1 MYALDIIDR
10 VVSNI
15 EKQKMIKP
23 IAVFSS
29 IVFTTV
35 FIHWLL
41 VQIYATYCSAMG
53 LFGFMYTFITLGSPT
68 CHFINLLQF
77 ELAKHY
83 ITIWMGAGAS
93 IMTWIL
99 SNK

>member
-1 MYALDIIDR
+1 MYALDTIGK
-10 VVSNI
+10 VVYI
-15 EKQKMIKP
+15 LEKQKMIKP

-35 FIHWLL
+35 FIHWFL
-41 VQIYATYCSAMG
+41 VQMYATYCSAMG

-83 ITIWMGAGAS
+83 ITIWMGAGSS
-93 IMTWIL
+93 IIAWIL